1 MWGQGAT
8 EPPPFVLDGR
18 QWHVTAGTTP
28 MLVLSFADLWMDA
41 PAERGRGRE
50 RRREMGMFVCC
61 CGAIVA
67 ITARMW
73 GVWGTLGVGGVTHAR
88 VG

>member
-61 CGAIVA
+61 CVAIVA

-73 GVWGTLGVGGVTHAR
+73 GVWGTFGVGGVTHAR

>member
-61 CGAIVA
+61 CVAIVA
-67 ITARMW
+67 MFCCCVAVVAMF
-73 GVWGTLGVGGVTHAR
+73 
-88 VG
+88 